1 MISVKTA
8 IVLIFFFP
16 PRYNGHRWERE
27 RERAILL
34 IYIFI
39 HKNNFAW
46 MGNCFRVQFQFRYV
60 SHLRTSFKVHSPVNQ
75 HCIVS
80 QTSKMLMDSFQQ
92 VAEWAV
98 THHILLWLK
107 KHFIFIA
114 SSPLTCVPLSP
125 PLHFPP
131 FISLTFLLLLPVSYP
146 LKCSETSPSPSSFFF
161 FSNPSYFHHCVA
173 VFSLAP
179 FQYSSSTLC
188 HPSSPLSLCLPFH
201 LHLYVSVS
209 APLSCG
215 VQLVNWNG
223 TGRPPLKSD
232 WI

>member
-8 IVLIFFFP
+8 IVLIFFFLQ
-16 PRYNGHRWERE
+16 GTMATGERE

-114 SSPLTCVPLSP
+114 PSPLTCVPLSP

-161 FSNPSYFHHCVA
+161 FQILPI
-173 VFSLAP
+173 
-179 FQYSSSTLC
+179 STT
-188 HPSSPLSLCLPFH
+188 
-201 LHLYVSVS
+201 
-209 APLSCG
+209 A
-215 VQLVNWNG
+215 
-223 TGRPPLKSD
+223 
-232 WI
+232 